1 MSRTDVLDPG
11 AAVADAATG
20 GPRAATAPGRRPLV
34 LEAATY
40 LSAALGTVVATVT
53 GLQLW
58 RADLRVP
65 FQYQGDA
72 IAVSAHIKT
81 VLETGWYE
89 FQPLLGFP
97 AGQTYHDFP
106 TADNLNFV
114 FAHVLGWFTSDWAV
128 ALNAY
133 FLLGFPLAALAA
145 VWFLREAGLTRSM
158 SAVLAVLFA
167 LAPYHFT
174 RGESHLWLASYFT
187 LPLALVV
194 VLRALRGEPLW
205 GAGRGPRFVRLV
217 TGRGASTVACLALVA
232 TASSYYAVFVLI
244 LLAAAGAGAWLRDR
258 RTARFLGAAGAG
270 VVAAVVVLLNM
281 LPDILY
287 TRAHGESAAGFVRD
301 PAEVEIYAL
310 KLAQLLLPVPGHR
323 VPALAAL
330 RQRYDSTYPLISEQ
344 PALGAVAA
352 TGFVVAMLVV
362 AYTLVVRGRRDAL
375 LLPEQVRRST
385 TIAQLSMLTF
395 VAFLWSTVGG
405 LATFLSFVTASLRG
419 WNRMSIVIALL
430 CLAVIGLVLDA
441 AVARLGRWVRGRD
454 LRPPLR
460 RAVAWAVA
468 GGVLLVGYADQVT
481 PGAVPRYE
489 ETAAAF
495 DADAQ
500 WIRQVEDALPDDAAV
515 FQLPYLAFPET
526 VPGTEQLRAY
536 LHSPTLRWSGGA
548 IKGRATTDWSRG
560 VAELAPAEMVDDLVA
575 AGFSGVLLDRV
586 ANGDGA
592 ADVEAGLVQAAGT
605 AVTESAD
612 GRYVLFSLVDEAEAA
627 AEETSAEDMAALR
640 DSVVE
645 PVTAYPGTGTAAAEL
660 EGGAQGWAVAPGG
673 SSLVLESP
681 RDVPVEVRIT
691 AQVAA
696 PTAASVRVEAG
707 GRSWTV
713 DTGSGVGTLDATVTV
728 PPGRSE
734 VVVRPDGGAEGVV
747 LGELR
752 IAEAGLP
759 ALRR

>member
-1 MSRTDVLDPG
+1 VSRADLLRP
-11 AAVADAATG
+11 DAA
-20 GPRAATAPGRRPLV
+20 PAAAATDRPEAPRDRRSLV

-40 LSAALGTVVATVT
+40 VSAALATVVATVA

-114 FAHVLGWFTSDWAV
+114 FARVLGWFTSDWAV

-133 FLLGFPLAALAA
+133 YLLGFPLAALAG

-158 SAVLAVLFA
+158 SAVLAALFA

-187 LPLALVV
+187 LPLAMVV

-205 GAGRGPRFVRLV
+205 GGGRGPRFVRLL
-217 TGRGASTVACLALVA
+217 TGRGASTVVCLALVA

-258 RTARFLGAAGAG
+258 RAARFLGAAGAG
-270 VVAAVVVLLNM
+270 VVAVVVVLLNM

-323 VPALAAL
+323 VPVLAAL

-352 TGFVVAMLVV
+352 AGFVAAMLVV
-362 AYTLVVRGRRDAL
+362 AYTLVLRGRRDAL
-375 LLPEQVRRST
+375 LPPEQVRRST
-385 TIAQLSMLTF
+385 TIAHLSMLTF

-441 AVARLGRWVRGRD
+441 AVARLGRWACARG
-454 LRPPLR
+454 LRPSVR
-460 RAVAWAVA
+460 RAVAWCLA
-468 GGVLLVGYADQVT
+468 GGVLLVGCADQVT

-489 ETAAAF
+489 ETTAAF
-495 DADAQ
+495 DADAR
-500 WIRQVEDALPDDAAV
+500 WIGQVEDALPDDAAV

-548 IKGRATTDWSRG
+548 IQGRATTDWSRG
-560 VAELAPAEMVDDLVA
+560 VAELDPTEMVDDLVA

-586 ANGDGA
+586 AYGDGA
-592 ADVEAGLVQAAGT
+592 AEVEAGLAQAAGP
-605 AVTESAD
+605 AVTQSED

-627 AEETSAEDMAALR
+627 AADTPAADLATLR
-640 DSVVE
+640 ESVVE
-645 PVTAYPGTGTAAAEL
+645 PVTVYPGTGSAAVEL
-660 EGGAQGWAVAPGG
+660 PDGTQGWAVAAGG
-673 SSLVLESP
+673 SSLVLENP
-681 RDVPVEVRIT
+681 RDEPVEVRVT

-696 PTAASVRVEAG
+696 PTAGSVAFEAG
-707 GRSWTV
+707 ERTWTV
-713 DTGSGVGTLDATVTV
+713 GTGSGAGALDVALTV

-734 VVVRPDGGAEGVV
+734 LVVRPDGGAEGVV
-747 LGELR
+747 LGDLR
-752 IAEAGLP
+752 VAEADLP